1 MKNTGENVVRI
12 EAEALRAL
20 ADRIGGPMA
29 EAFQRAVELLFSCVG
44 RVVVTGMGKSGLI
57 ARKIAATLSSTG
69 TPALYLHPVEALHG
83 DLGMVVRGDVVLA
96 LSASGETEEILA
108 LLATIK
114 RLRVPLI
121 AMTGDEIWDVPLS
134 KTAKGGTDSSV
145 RSGRENPHLSRKG
158 RARNGAPG
166 GETNSRSLDSDSS
179 RESAGRILAR
189 DDRAVSEHGADREAK
204 GKSRRSTLAAAADVA
219 LDCSIAQ
226 EACAL
231 GLAPTASTTTMLA
244 LGDALAVTLSE
255 RRGFKEEDFA
265 NLHPGGKLGKR
276 LARVESLMHTGEALP
291 RVSAATKMPDVIY
304 EMSRKKLGVTAVVKG
319 EKLVGIVSDGD
330 LRRLLEKRGKDVMD
344 LTAGEAMTRDP
355 KTISGGEFAATA
367 LALMEEKKI
376 TSLMVVD
383 GSGKL
388 EGIVHLHDLWS
399 TEMI

>member
-1 MKNTGENVVRI
+1 MKHTGENVVRI

-20 ADRIGGPMA
+20 ADRIAGPMA
-29 EAFQRAVELLFSCVG
+29 QAFQRAVELLFCCAG

-57 ARKIAATLSSTG
+57 ARKIAATFSSTG
-69 TPALYLHPVEALHG
+69 TPALYLHPVEAMHG

-96 LSASGETEEILA
+96 LSASGETEEILQ

-121 AMTGDEIWDVPLS
+121 AMTGDEIC
-134 KTAKGGTDSSV
+134 
-145 RSGRENPHLSRKG
+145 ENHNPHHVSPKPPHKR
-158 RARNGAPG
+158 RATQKESKAAGVGA
-166 GETNSRSLDSDSS
+166 RSTQ
-179 RESAGRILAR
+179 
-189 DDRAVSEHGADREAK
+189 
-204 GKSRRSTLAAAADVA
+204 STLAAAADVA

-276 LARVESLMHTGEALP
+276 LARVESLMHTGDALP
-291 RVSAATKMPDVIY
+291 RVSPQTKMPDVIY
-304 EMSRKKLGVTAVVKG
+304 EMSRKKLGVTAVIEG
-319 EKLVGIVSDGD
+319 EKLVGIISDGD
-330 LRRLLEKRGKDVMD
+330 LRRLLEKRGKDVLD
-344 LTAGEAMTRDP
+344 LTAAEAMTSSP
-355 KTISGGEFAATA
+355 KTITGAEFAATA

-376 TSLMVVD
+376 TSLLVVD
-383 GSGKL
+383 GAGKL
-388 EGIVHLHDLWS
+388 EGIVHLHDLWT
-399 TEMI
+399 TELV

>member
-1 MKNTGENVVRI
+1 MKHTGENVVRI

-20 ADRIGGPMA
+20 ADRIAGPMA
-29 EAFQRAVELLFSCVG
+29 AAFQCAVQLMFSCSG
-44 RVVVTGMGKSGLI
+44 RVVVSGMGKSGLI

-121 AMTGDEIWDVPLS
+121 AMTGDEICEASVARAPS
-134 KTAKGGTDSSV
+134 PAKTESEGALGKKKPASAAKDLNTVVEV
-145 RSGRENPHLSRKG
+145 RAMGEDT
-158 RARNGAPG
+158 RATR
-166 GETNSRSLDSDSS
+166 T
-179 RESAGRILAR
+179 I
-189 DDRAVSEHGADREAK
+189 
-204 GKSRRSTLAAAADVA
+204 STLAAAADVA

-226 EACAL
+226 EACSL

-276 LARVESLMHTGEALP
+276 LARVESLMHTGDALP
-291 RVSAATKMPDVIY
+291 RVTPLTKMPDVIY
-304 EMSRKKLGVTAVVKG
+304 EMSRKKLGVTAVVQG
-319 EKLVGIVSDGD
+319 ERLVGIISDGD

-344 LTAGEAMTRDP
+344 MTAGEAMTRDP
-355 KTISGGEFAATA
+355 KTITAEEFAATA
-367 LALMEEKKI
+367 LAMMEEKKI

-383 GSGKL
+383 GNDRL
-388 EGIVHLHDLWS
+388 EGIVHLHDLWT
-399 TEMI
+399 TELV